1 MINRRSRLITL
12 SATTLVTSLTLLAP
26 AANGADKNDWTMR
39 QKGYYLTRAGDC
51 AACHTVEEDKPMAGN
66 YALPTPFGTI
76 YSANLT
82 PDDETGLGKWTEED
96 FFRAMNQGIS
106 RDGSR
111 LYPAFPY
118 THFTYVTR
126 EDSDAIFAYL
136 DTLEPIRQEVREPEF
151 PWPLTWRASMIG
163 WNMLNFEDRVFEP
176 DPERSE
182 EWNRGKY
189 LVEGLAHCGMC
200 HSPKNI
206 IGAEKE
212 GDKRFTGGFAE
223 GWWAPSLTG
232 STRDGIGDWEKEE
245 LVEFLRH
252 GRNDRTAAF
261 GPMTDVIEKS
271 TSQLTESD
279 VSAIAEYI
287 KSLPPHESPPVEPL
301 KEDQEPMALGQMIY
315 ETQCSA
321 CHAPGGDGV
330 PGQFAPLRGSSLV
343 HSADPT
349 TLVRA
354 VLEGVKA
361 VPTERYPTPQAMPAF
376 NWKLSDEEVAAVLTY
391 VRNSFGNAASDVSA
405 DFVADIREN
414 AGH

>member
-1 MINRRSRLITL
+1 MTHSR
-12 SATTLVTSLTLLAP
+12 TTLALASAFAATAGLSLFSGE
-26 AANGADKNDWTMR
+26 ANATDNNDWTIR

-51 AACHTVEEDKPMAGN
+51 GACHTVDENRPMAGD

-82 PDDETGLGKWTEED
+82 PDDETGLGRWSED
-96 FFRAMNQGIS
+96 DFYRAMNEGIS

-118 THFTYVTR
+118 THFTIVTR

-136 DTLEPIRQEVREPEF
+136 NTLEPVRQEVREPEI
-151 PWPLTWRASMIG
+151 PWPLNWRASMIG
-163 WNMLNFEDRVFEP
+163 WNLLNFEDRNFEP
-176 DPERSE
+176 NPERSE

-200 HSPKNI
+200 HSPKNL
-206 IGAEKE
+206 IGAVKE
-212 GDKRFTGGFAE
+212 GEHRFTGGFAE

-232 STRDGIGDWEKEE
+232 SKRDGIGDWSKEE

-271 TSQLTESD
+271 TSHLTESD

-287 KSLPPHESPPVEPL
+287 KSLPAHEETPVEPL
-301 KEDQEPMALGQMIY
+301 NQDREPMVLGQRIY

-321 CHAPGGDGV
+321 CHAPEGEGI
-330 PGQFAPLRGSSLV
+330 PRQFAPLKGSSLV
-343 HSADPT
+343 HSHDPT

-376 NWKLSDEEVAAVLTY
+376 DWKLSDEEIAAVLTY
-391 VRNSFGNAASDVSA
+391 VRNSFGNAAPAVSV
-405 DFVADIREN
+405 DFVKDVREN
-414 AGH
+414 INR